1 VVYLLK
7 KVNKGERM
15 SSDWQKLTELTRDK
29 DFTITSVKLKDENIS
44 LSGEFELPPLAR
56 LSYEDQVFV
65 GEFIRSH
72 GSIKHMEKAF
82 GVSYPTIK
90 NRLNSISGRLQLVEI
105 TSYSNK
111 EEILAMLE
119 RGEISAG
126 EALERLKK

>member
-1 VVYLLK
+1 
-7 KVNKGERM
+7 M
-15 SSDWQKLTELTRDK
+15 SSDWQKLTELTGNK
-29 DFTITSVKLKDENIS
+29 DFVATSIKLKNDDIS

-56 LSYEDQVFV
+56 LSYEDQVFI

-90 NRLNSISGRLQLVEI
+90 NRLNNISGKLKLVEI
-105 TSYSNK
+105 TSYSSK
-111 EEILAMLE
+111 EEILGMLE
-119 RGEISAG
+119 RGEITAD